1 MKNNVLRIIKEDK
14 KNWIYF
20 SIHLIA
26 TVIVSMIGLYV
37 VEMAREIVDKGADVN
52 HSLSR
57 YLLIAVFMTVTGCL
71 FSYLQ
76 TYTSARFSIECVKN
90 LRNKIV
96 SKVIHVEYR
105 FFDQVHSGTL
115 LNKINGDVDLI
126 QSNLESTLPELLS
139 AVFKFLTSFI
149 YLAFINLKLVLCCVF
164 LTIVVFFFV
173 KIVINPISKIFDKH
187 QKKLDEAMEIAND
200 CISGVYIQKAYNLKE
215 EFTKDFDDKMD
226 ELTRQ
231 ALKRQKILAV
241 TFPMTDILKFLPTLV
256 CMVMGFVS
264 TYQGQISSGDF
275 VAFVVL
281 LGKITEP
288 MSEFPVLIAAY
299 KEVSVCTR
307 RLNQI
312 LDCAEEENGTD
323 ALQNQ
328 IEKREEESQAILSFE
343 HVDFAYKEDQ
353 QILKDISFEVKKGKM
368 AAFVGSSGSGKSTLF
383 KLISKLYPYQEGKI
397 KFLGKDLKDWDNEKL
412 REQIAYVPQE
422 VYLFPLSIADNIALG
437 CSSATRA
444 QIKRAAKLAQADQF
458 IEQLPQGYDTNA
470 GERGVKLSGGQ
481 CQRIAIARAFLKDS
495 PVLLLDEMT
504 SALDVESE
512 RLLQTALETYAKN
525 KTVMT
530 IAHRLSTIIH
540 SDVIYVL
547 DKGKIVETGKHDEL
561 LLQNGAYAKLY
572 NKQLVEGVKDEA
584 SV

>member
-1 MKNNVLRIIKEDK
+1 MKNSVIKIIGQDK
-14 KNWIYF
+14 KNWLYF

-37 VEMAREIVDKGADVN
+37 VEMARNIVDDGQN
-52 HSLSR
+52 INENLSN
-57 YLLIAVFMTVTGCL
+57 YLLMAVFVTIGGCI

-76 TYTSARFSIECVKN
+76 TYTSARFSIQCVKN
-90 LRNKIV
+90 LRNAIV
-96 SKVIHVEYR
+96 SKITHLEYN
-105 FFDQVHSGTL
+105 FFSQVHSGTL

-139 AVFKFLTSFI
+139 ALFKFTTAFI

-164 LTIVVFFFV
+164 LTVIVFIFV

-200 CISGVYIQKAYNLKE
+200 CISGVYIQKAYNLKG

-264 TYQGQISSGDF
+264 TFQGQISSGDF

-288 MSEFPVLIAAY
+288 MAEFPVLIAAY
-299 KEVSVCTR
+299 KEVFVCVK

-312 LDCAEEENGTD
+312 LDSKEEQDGTY
-323 ALQNQ
+323 
-328 IEKREEESQAILSFE
+328 KGRTKVSKGTILSFE
-343 HVDFAYKEDQ
+343 HVDFAYEKGQPVLQD
-353 QILKDISFEVKKGKM
+353 LSFEVQKGKM
-368 AAFVGSSGSGKSTLF
+368 AAFVGASGSGKSTLF
-383 KLISKLYPYQEGKI
+383 KIISKLYSYQGGGV
-397 KFLGKDLKDWDNEKL
+397 KFCGTELSKWNNQAL

-422 VYLFPLSIADNIALG
+422 VYLFPCSIAENIAFG
-437 CSSATRA
+437 CPGATRE
-444 QIKRAAKLAQADQF
+444 QIKRAARLAQADGF
-458 IEQLPQGYDTNA
+458 IEQLPEGYDTFA

-481 CQRIAIARAFLKDS
+481 CQRIAIARAFLKNA

-512 RLLQTALETYAKN
+512 KLLQKALEIYAKD

-530 IAHRLSTIIH
+530 IAHRLSTIIN

-547 DKGKIVETGKHDEL
+547 EKGKIVETGSHEKL
-561 LLQNGAYAKLY
+561 LKKNGAYARLY
-572 NKQLVEGVKDEA
+572 TKQLVEGEEDEA
-584 SV
+584 SI

>member
-1 MKNNVLRIIKEDK
+1 MKNSVIKIIGQDK
-14 KNWIYF
+14 KNWLYF

-37 VEMAREIVDKGADVN
+37 VEMARNIVDDGQN
-52 HSLSR
+52 INENLSK
-57 YLLIAVFMTVTGCL
+57 YLLMAVLVTIGGCI

-76 TYTSARFSIECVKN
+76 TYASARFSIQCVKN
-90 LRNKIV
+90 LRNAIV
-96 SKVIHVEYR
+96 SKITYLEYN
-105 FFDQVHSGTL
+105 FFSQVHSGTL

-126 QSNLESTLPELLS
+126 QSNLESSLPELLS
-139 AVFKFLTSFI
+139 ALFKFATAFI

-164 LTIVVFFFV
+164 LTVIVFIFV

-200 CISGVYIQKAYNLKE
+200 CISGVYIQKAYNLKG

-264 TYQGQISSGDF
+264 TFQGQISSGDF

-288 MSEFPVLIAAY
+288 MAEFPVLIAAY
-299 KEVSVCTR
+299 KEVFVCVK

-312 LDCAEEENGTD
+312 LDSKEEQDGTYKGGTK
-323 ALQNQ
+323 AS
-328 IEKREEESQAILSFE
+328 KGTILSFE
-343 HVDFAYKEDQ
+343 HVDFAYEKGQPVLQD
-353 QILKDISFEVKKGKM
+353 LSFEVQKGKM
-368 AAFVGSSGSGKSTLF
+368 AAFVGASGSGKSTLF
-383 KLISKLYPYQEGKI
+383 KIISKLYSYQGGEV
-397 KFLGKDLKDWDNEKL
+397 KFCGTELSKWNNQAL

-422 VYLFPLSIADNIALG
+422 VYLFPCSIAENIAFG
-437 CSSATRA
+437 CPGATRE
-444 QIKRAAKLAQADQF
+444 QIKRAARLAQADGF
-458 IEQLPQGYDTNA
+458 IEQLPEGYDTFA
-470 GERGVKLSGGQ
+470 GERGMKLSGGQ
-481 CQRIAIARAFLKDS
+481 CQRIAIARAFLKNA

-512 RLLQTALETYAKN
+512 KLLQKALETYAKD

-530 IAHRLSTIIH
+530 IAHRLSTIIN

-547 DKGKIVETGKHDEL
+547 DKGKIVETGSHEKL
-561 LLQNGAYAKLY
+561 LKKNGAYARLY
-572 NKQLVEGVKDEA
+572 TKQLVEGEEDEA
-584 SV
+584 SI